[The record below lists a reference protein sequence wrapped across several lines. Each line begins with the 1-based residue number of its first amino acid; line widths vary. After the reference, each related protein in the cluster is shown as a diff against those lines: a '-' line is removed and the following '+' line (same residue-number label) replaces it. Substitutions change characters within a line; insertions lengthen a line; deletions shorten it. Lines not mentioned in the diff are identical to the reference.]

1 VSHLRLDDIEAQ
13 APGGHGR
20 ESAQRGATP
29 DTSPSEVAAGHSD
42 APRASSDAAGRGA
55 HVEQRNG
62 APSDG
67 RAASSAAGSA
77 PTPSATARAQGP
89 LADAVVN
96 AGGDAPQ
103 RAAVRARSADADPP
117 GTPGAITG
125 AAQHGGDHDAVAH
138 ADISGHSAGAHKDV
152 PHTHT
157 PADAHTAGPRG
168 TAPSATAHPGE
179 AHLGDAHPGT
189 DHDAGAADAQV
200 PEHSAPPRSAA
211 ASSSGRVGF
220 AESDVERLVPVQPG
234 EQREMRAQRLAD
246 ARQQLAQDRAY
257 AAGRLTEFT
266 SAQRQ
271 RIAALQQAR
280 PQIDQA
286 LDGSERQAAGQVAQ
300 AAAAQSAAIRAGVAS
315 ALVQAQSAATAA
327 RAQIA
332 ASYAATTQAIEAATR
347 SARGQVETSYQQ
359 AAATTRASEAR
370 QMGEVGRLYTQAEGA
385 FHAAASAAGAH
396 AISVASQRAAEYR
409 SHKINEDDSFLDG
422 PLTDNRCDAQADA
435 AEKVGQAYRDE
446 LTKEGDKQVAQMRQR
461 RPTDGAAVHQVA
473 DEARRNLDTAHTE
486 SLRAL
491 DQGRQRAMD
500 SARQVRDGALTGTTK
515 TLAQTQMSLRD
526 HERAQLAAVRQQAA
540 TQRQALRQQ
549 RTAAAAQLHKGID
562 QAVNDLGAGL
572 DRSLVELH
580 KAEVPE
586 RAALDHTLAHA
597 GGAIEAQLAQLHAGL
612 DRSREQVT
620 QALTNGGASGAQS
633 TGQAGTAAV
642 AAAHHTGSGAA
653 QALAQGAQSAGA
665 ALQQITATHQQST
678 TACVTAATTGNDGI
692 TKGVDQAYAQL
703 GQNLLQGMQHNADA
717 VRTGLTDAVDHD
729 MGATITSEAQKAY
742 DQVKPRWQSVLK
754 WVIIIAIVLVV
765 AIVLGPM
772 VIGAVA
778 GLAAGLGASAAVAGV
793 VGAVVGGAIVGAGTA
808 AVTTVVDNAFA
819 GRTGWDLFQGVGTA
833 MAWGALGGALGGGA
847 SALLAGPMQG
857 MTALARYGV
866 QVGVDSVLNTGLS
879 LAQGNF
885 TWENFGTGLLMSM
898 LVNGVTASPRV
909 RGISEGAMSRGY
921 GAGFE
926 GGIGIR
932 NRLPGAATPP
942 GPTSIPA
949 ANLEHV
955 ARGDTAGPNSPNAG
969 NWNVKGG
976 GHIPGEIIPRAD
988 AEGVPHSTT
997 TSDPV
1002 NGVSIE
1008 NFTRPSGANTPKS
1021 LFPPG
1026 TTRAQVEIMGT
1037 EGLNRAL
1044 TNAPG
1049 STIVPPTAPNTNGS
1063 FTATVMGPHG
1073 QPIVIKGYY
1082 RPNAIGGF
1090 EIRSVFPS
1098 TDIGTGTVQV
1108 PGGTGL
1114 GGSRNVPPPIY
1125 IHPLPSNDDRDKP

>member
-1 VSHLRLDDIEAQ
+1 M
-13 APGGHGR
+13 
-20 ESAQRGATP
+20 
-29 DTSPSEVAAGHSD
+29 
-42 APRASSDAAGRGA
+42 
-55 HVEQRNG
+55 
-62 APSDG
+62 
-67 RAASSAAGSA
+67 
-77 PTPSATARAQGP
+77 
-89 LADAVVN
+89 
-96 AGGDAPQ
+96 
-103 RAAVRARSADADPP
+103 RARSTDAAPARTTVAPAHGARQGSDHGAAGQAETSGAPQIAGDHRAGEP
-117 GTPGAITG
+117 GQVSAVPHGAANGTPTGNDATPHRSGGSPGAGTHI
-125 AAQHGGDHDAVAH
+125 DA
-138 ADISGHSAGAHKDV
+138 
-152 PHTHT
+152 PHPHT
-157 PADAHTAGPRG
+157 PADARKAGPHG
-168 TAPSATAHPGE
+168 TSAATGHASDAHAGDGHPGE
-179 AHLGDAHPGT
+179 AHGGT
-189 DHDAGAADAQV
+189 DDVAGAADAHL
-200 PEHSAPPRSAA
+200 PEQSTAPRTAA
-211 ASSSGRVGF
+211 TTSSTRAVGF
-220 AESDVERLVPVQPG
+220 AETDVERLAPIQPG
-234 EQREMRAQRLAD
+234 EQPEARAQRITD

-257 AAGRLTEFT
+257 ATGRLNEFT
-266 SAQRQ
+266 GAQRR
-271 RIAALQQAR
+271 RIAALQQTR

-286 LDGSERQAAGQVAQ
+286 MDASERQAAGQVAR
-300 AAAAQSAAIRAGVAS
+300 AAAAQSAAIRSAVAS
-315 ALVQAQSAATAA
+315 ALAHAQSAATAA

-332 ASYAATTQAIEAATR
+332 ASYAATTQAIEASTLSTR
-347 SARGQVETSYQQ
+347 SQTESSYQQ
-359 AAATTRASEAR
+359 AVAGTRTSETR
-370 QMGEVGRLYTQAEGA
+370 QLGEVGRLYTLAEGA
-385 FHAAASAAGAH
+385 FHTAASAAGTH
-396 AISVASQRAAEYR
+396 AVNVASQRAAEYR

-446 LTKEGDKQVAQMRQR
+446 LAKEGDKQVEQMRQR
-461 RPTDGAAVHQVA
+461 RPTDDAAVHQVA

-486 SLRAL
+486 SLRGL
-491 DQGRQRAMD
+491 DQARQRAMD
-500 SARQVRDGALTGTTK
+500 SARQTRDGALAGTAGM
-515 TLAQTQMSLRD
+515 LAQTQTSLRQ
-526 HERAQLAAVRQQAA
+526 HERAQLAAVNQQAA
-540 TQRQALRQQ
+540 AQRLALRQQ
-549 RTAAAAQLHKGID
+549 RTAAATQLRNGID
-562 QAVNDLGAGL
+562 HAATDLDAGL
-572 DRSLVELH
+572 DRSLAELH

-586 RAALDHTLAHA
+586 RAALDQTLAHA
-597 GGAIEAQLAQLHAGL
+597 GGAIEAQLGQLHAGL
-612 DRSREQVT
+612 GQSREQVGQSLAT
-620 QALTNGGASGAQS
+620 GGASGAQGI
-633 TGQAGTAAV
+633 GQAGAAAV
-642 AAAHHTGSGAA
+642 AAARDTGNGVA
-653 QALAQGAQSAGA
+653 QALAQGAQSAA
-665 ALQQITATHQQST
+665 MALQQIATTHQQSMT
-678 TACVTAATTGNDGI
+678 SSATAAATGNSGI
-692 TKGVDQAYAQL
+692 TRGIDQAYAQL
-703 GQNLLQGMQHNADA
+703 SQNLTQGMQHNADA

-729 MGATITSEAQKAY
+729 MGPTITSEAQKAY
-742 DQVKPRWQSVLK
+742 DQVKPRWESVLK

-819 GRTGWDLFQGVGTA
+819 GRTGWDLLHGVGTA

-898 LVNGVTASPRV
+898 LVNGVTASPRI

-932 NRLPGAATPP
+932 DRLPGAAAPP

-949 ANLEHV
+949 ANLDHV

-997 TSDPV
+997 TADPV
-1002 NGVSIE
+1002 SGVSIE
-1008 NFTRPSGANTPKS
+1008 NFTRPSGASTDKS

-1026 TTRAQVEIMGT
+1026 TTRAQVDVMGN

-1049 STIVPPTAPNTNGS
+1049 SSLTPPTTPNTNGR
-1063 FTATVMGPHG
+1063 FTATVMGPNGH
-1073 QPIVIKGYY
+1073 PIIIEGFY
-1082 RPNAIGGF
+1082 RPNATGGF
-1090 EIRSVFPS
+1090 EIQSVFPS
-1098 TDIGTGTVQV
+1098 TNLGAGTIPV

-1114 GGSRNVPPPIY
+1114 GGSRSVPPPIY
-1125 IHPLPSNDDRDKP
+1125 IHPPASNDDRDRN